1 VTNRLPKKQFGAIPV
16 NAISDKRLSAT
27 DWRVLSAIA
36 RSDAFGKNGR
46 HCYACQQTIAN
57 WAATDR
63 TSCYACQQTI
73 ANWAA
78 TDRTSANKSIHR
90 LVEWGYIVKQPL
102 KDRYEYAVIYS
113 NCDESDT
120 HDKAGC
126 VEKNTSGVSTSPHI
140 NKEPKYTSLN
150 SEIDSPKVRPP
161 ETRAHLISNPQGR
174 LAKIERDSVERG
186 YVSESEETELAEIED
201 LALGETPQLG
211 MALEAQIERIRWRL
225 DT

>member
-46 HCYACQQTIAN
+46 H
-57 WAATDR
+57 
-63 TSCYACQQTI
+63 CYACQQTI

>member
-63 TSCYACQQTI
+63 TS
-73 ANWAA
+73 
-78 TDRTSANKSIHR
+78 ANKSINR
-90 LVEWGYIVKQPL
+90 LAEWGYIVKQPL

-186 YVSESEETELAEIED
+186 YVSESEETELAEIGD